1 MKSFNILAI
10 VLFINFFPLF
20 TCASNGAVK
29 QPATPSVSSITDQS
43 AALFSV
49 AVAKE
54 PVYLILIEKNRQRL
68 RVLEYDNELRVV
80 ADFPSATGENSGI
93 KEISGDAKTP
103 EGIYFITKIF
113 KDDKITIFGDKAFH
127 LDYPNIFDQQA
138 GRNGDGIYIH
148 GTNKE
153 LVPNSTNGCVTL
165 ENNDLDD
172 LENYLNQVVT
182 PVIIVPELDSTAN
195 SKIQPLTENDF
206 SLAKSLLLTEEIN
219 PENVEYNYLYIVN
232 FGNQTV
238 AVSDFI
244 YRPFKRSIMRGASRV
259 YLENSPDHGWT
270 ARKRIWRI
278 SPLQIYPEAPLKVAA
293 QPLTTGEVQMA
304 AQTEEETA
312 ALMAALNPKSVPMA
326 NTVKKEQINAGSR
339 VVANELQH
347 VPVTAAIVPPT
358 PAPRMIAANTIE
370 QPQKI
375 MVAAPVIP
383 KDEKQ
388 VVDFVESWRQ
398 AWISQEIDP
407 YIAFYDKT
415 FKSDGK
421 NLAQWKAHKTKLNKT
436 YEFISVKISNVKVSW
451 TDDGAAVSFRQEYRS
466 DRYSARGNKTLF
478 LVYNNLGWKI
488 KREVYSRI

>member
-1 MKSFNILAI
+1 
-10 VLFINFFPLF
+10 
-20 TCASNGAVK
+20 
-29 QPATPSVSSITDQS
+29 
-43 AALFSV
+43 
-49 AVAKE
+49 
-54 PVYLILIEKNRQRL
+54 
-68 RVLEYDNELRVV
+68 
-80 ADFPSATGENSGI
+80 
-93 KEISGDAKTP
+93 
-103 EGIYFITKIF
+103 
-113 KDDKITIFGDKAFH
+113 
-127 LDYPNIFDQQA
+127 
-138 GRNGDGIYIH
+138 
-148 GTNKE
+148 
-153 LVPNSTNGCVTL
+153 
-165 ENNDLDD
+165 
-172 LENYLNQVVT
+172 
-182 PVIIVPELDSTAN
+182 
-195 SKIQPLTENDF
+195 
-206 SLAKSLLLTEEIN
+206 
-219 PENVEYNYLYIVN
+219 
-232 FGNQTV
+232 
-238 AVSDFI
+238 
-244 YRPFKRSIMRGASRV
+244 
-259 YLENSPDHGWT
+259 
-270 ARKRIWRI
+270 
-278 SPLQIYPEAPLKVAA
+278 
-293 QPLTTGEVQMA
+293 
-304 AQTEEETA
+304 
-312 ALMAALNPKSVPMA
+312 MAALNPKSVPMA
-326 NTVKKEQINAGSR
+326 NTAKKEQINAGSR

-347 VPVTAAIVPPT
+347 VPVAAAIVPPT